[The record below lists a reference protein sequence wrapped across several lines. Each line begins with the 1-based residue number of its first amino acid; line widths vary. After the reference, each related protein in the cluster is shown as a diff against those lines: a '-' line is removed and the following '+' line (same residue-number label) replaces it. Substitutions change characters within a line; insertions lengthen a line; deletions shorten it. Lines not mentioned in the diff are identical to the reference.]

1 MAEVSAMPRYYFSLK
16 NGRPFD
22 DVDGLEL
29 PDIEAART
37 EAIGFARDMMRM
49 EYDRRDWSAWA
60 VCVTDDARECVLKIA
75 FSDVV

>member
-1 MAEVSAMPRYYFSLK
+1 MTEVHSMPRYYFSLK

-29 PDIEAART
+29 PDIEAARA
-37 EAIGFARDMMRM
+37 EAIGFARDIMRM
-49 EYDRRDWSAWA
+49 EYDRRDWSAWV
-60 VCVTDDARECVLKIA
+60 VCVTDDARECILKIA